1 MTTTAAMGRTETTK
15 AVPGAREGL
24 RDADALLIAG
34 SAVGLLAVAVLLFAD
49 GIRGPRPWRG
59 DTPTVARLARAEPG
73 VLRRPP
79 GTLVWEA
86 VHAGEPLASGDSLY
100 VPPSVSASVSF
111 EGGASLEIE
120 ERSLVVIEPPG
131 AEPGTTRVTLAKGS
145 LFGSAP
151 AGRVSVGTPGG
162 LALLETG
169 TEARIAAAGASGPRV
184 QVARGSARAENG
196 VVVQAEAGIRLDQP
210 ARNQR
215 FWFNQFP
222 ASVLMRWDGATA
234 EGTSLEVA
242 RDSGFSDLVERA
254 PGAPGSHA
262 FHPVTPGPYFWRLVD
277 QGGQPRSEFRRLLV
291 VADRPPRPITPMAA
305 EIVLAPPGVQVPFWW
320 TAVDGTSGYRLEL
333 SDQASFARIVF
344 SADAEGPG
352 LWTALQ
358 LPEGVYYWRV
368 RASAAER
375 GGAPVSRT
383 TPFRLIHRPLPEA
396 PQLFDSSIE
405 VVHGDAR

>member
-1 MTTTAAMGRTETTK
+1 MTTTSAMGRTETSK
-15 AVPGAREGL
+15 AVPGARDGL

-34 SAVGLLAVAVLLFAD
+34 STVGLLAVAVLLFTD
-49 GIRGPRPWRG
+49 GVRGPRLPRG
-59 DTPTVARLARAEPG
+59 GTPTVARLARAEPG

-79 GTLVWEA
+79 GTLIWDA
-86 VHAGEPLASGDSLY
+86 VHAGEPLAAGDSLY

-120 ERSLVVIEPPG
+120 ERSLVVIEPPA
-131 AEPGTTRVTLAKGS
+131 AEPGATRVTLAKGS
-145 LFGSAP
+145 LSGSAP
-151 AGRVSVGTPGG
+151 AGRVSIRTPGG
-162 LALLETG
+162 LALLEPG
-169 TEARIAAAGASGPRV
+169 TEARIDARRASGPRV
-184 QVARGSARAENG
+184 QVAQGSAQAENG

-234 EGTSLEVA
+234 EGMRLEVA

-254 PGAPGSHA
+254 PGTPGAHA

-277 QGGQPRSEFRRLLV
+277 QGGHPRSELRRLLV

-333 SDQASFARIVF
+333 SDQPSFARIAF

-375 GGAPVSRT
+375 GGAPVSHA

-405 VVHGDAR
+405 VVHGGAR